1 MAQNKFLVT
10 AKGDLWGAVK
20 KGEQFIVESNQSDRP
35 SGLELRKLLL
45 SQGRNITS
53 YSDTLTPQS
62 WEIKK
67 I

>member
-10 AKGDLWGAVK
+10 AKGDRWGAVK

>member
-10 AKGDLWGAVK
+10 AKGDLWGDVK

-35 SGLELRKLLL
+35 SGLELRKILL
-45 SQGRNITS
+45 SQGRDITS